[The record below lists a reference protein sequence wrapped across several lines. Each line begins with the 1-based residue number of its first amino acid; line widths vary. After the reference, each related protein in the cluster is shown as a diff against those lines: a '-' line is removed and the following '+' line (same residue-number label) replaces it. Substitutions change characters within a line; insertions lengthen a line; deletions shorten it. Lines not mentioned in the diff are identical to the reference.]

1 MILTGEIENELHELL
16 YFVRN
21 HKEELKTEE
30 KVQLAEMLVK
40 ATINIRISFD
50 ITSGIYIPAEA
61 KVANEV
67 ICKREKDGEIHVY

>member
-1 MILTGEIENELHELL
+1 MRLTGEIENELHELL

-30 KVQLAEMLVK
+30 KVQLAEMLAK
-40 ATINIRISFD
+40 ATLNIRTSFE

-61 KVANEV
+61 KAANEV
-67 ICKREKDGEIHVY
+67 ICKLEKDGEIHVY